1 MLSPPV
7 RGAVSGGIPLGVRA
21 SARSLAA
28 TRSAQLAV
36 LLAAFLLIW
45 HSLGDHALFAPDEG
59 RYGTVS
65 AAMAE
70 HGNWLQ
76 PQLRDQVHVTKP
88 PLTYWLQGV
97 SIAVL
102 GRTELAVRLPSA
114 LAASLLV
121 LSLFWFVRR
130 TCGALMAMLAVG
142 VYAVMPLPMVMGR
155 LGTTDSLLNTWWWLS
170 LCFGYLAVKESGRAR
185 PWWVVGFWC
194 AVSLIG
200 LTKGPVIVAPL
211 AIVGVWLLLGRS
223 TRQGWK
229 LHPLIGLPLAVA
241 PLAAVAY
248 LFWRANPERAES
260 IWRAEFVDRVAG
272 TGKHHDPIWEF
283 IPILLVGMFPATTM
297 LTLPGTNLTWR
308 RAIESFRALDVRAL
322 MLVATVLPFVGFS
335 LLWGKQ
341 PSYILPLAAPM
352 AVLAAFTLHR
362 WLAPTNQSLGPAP
375 ERLPEVRVLSALAMG
390 VTAVGAPVAVLAA
403 GALGLLPEWMPQ
415 STLLVWSLVGI
426 PAAAGWLACASMWH
440 LPNGRAAG
448 LGCAMFGMVIMYVCI
463 QEVEDQAMKRM
474 SSGPLAAHV
483 SRADGPVLA
492 YVLNDLTV
500 DFYSG
505 RSTEFTDKVWL
516 VPKWMES
523 NPTGIIML
531 PVDVKNRLAAHDARA
546 FASLRPTAEFTV
558 WPFKRVVVMEPR
570 APSAGAASLR

>member
-1 MLSPPV
+1 MQV
-7 RGAVSGGIPLGVRA
+7 
-21 SARSLAA
+21 
-28 TRSAQLAV
+28 AV

-70 HGNWLQ
+70 HGHWLQ

-97 SIAVL
+97 SIAAL

-130 TCGALMAMLAVG
+130 TCGALMAVLAVG
-142 VYAVMPLPMVMGR
+142 VYAVMPMPVVMGR
-155 LGTTDSLLNTWWWLS
+155 LGTTDSLLNTWWWLA

-194 AVSLIG
+194 AVALVG
-200 LTKGPVIVAPL
+200 LTKGPLIVAPL

-223 TRQGWK
+223 TRQVLK
-229 LHPLIGLPLAVA
+229 LQPLIGLPLAVA
-241 PLAAVAY
+241 PLAGVAY
-248 LFWRANPERAES
+248 LFWTANPERAEF

-308 RAIESFRALDVRAL
+308 RAVESLRALDVRAL
-322 MLVATVLPFVGFS
+322 MLVATLVPFVGFS

-362 WLAPTNQSLGPAP
+362 WLAPTDQTFGDAP
-375 ERLPEVRVLSALAMG
+375 NRLPEVRVLSTIAIG

-403 GALGLLPEWMPQ
+403 GTLGLLPVWMPQ
-415 STLLVWSLVGI
+415 STLFVWSLAGI
-426 PAAAGWLACASMWH
+426 PAAAGWLACTSMWSQAH
-440 LPNGRAAG
+440 RRAAG
-448 LGCAMFGMVIMYVCI
+448 LACAMVGMVIMYVCI
-463 QEVEDQAMKRM
+463 QEVEDQAMTQM
-474 SSGPLAAHV
+474 SSSPLAAYV
-483 SRADGPVLA
+483 ARSDRPVLA

-505 RSTEFTDKVWL
+505 RSTDFIDKVWL
-516 VPKWMES
+516 VPAWMEA
-523 NPTGIIML
+523 NPTGMILM
-531 PVDVKNRLAAHDARA
+531 PSDVMNRLAAHDAQA
-546 FASLRPTAEFTV
+546 FATLRPTAEFTV
-558 WPFKRVVVMEPR
+558 WPLKRVVVMEPR
-570 APSAGAASLR
+570 